1 MKKLTSLIFGILLV
15 GIMTTPVLAK
25 AQTTDKPPEWSY
37 TATINHR
44 GEIVPAI
51 ARDVGQLTNVFG
63 SKQNL
68 KIKGYVGVSSRS
80 ERPVFSGAVVYQLR
94 ISNEVTLDAGPGI
107 SVGSKMTP
115 SIFVG
120 VTFRP

>member
-1 MKKLTSLIFGILLV
+1 MKKNASLLLV
-15 GIMTTPVLAK
+15 SVLFGTLTTPALAK
-25 AQTTDKPPEWSY
+25 AQTTDKPPEWTY

-44 GEIVPAI
+44 GEIVPAV

-63 SKQNL
+63 SGKNL
-68 KIKGYVGVSSRS
+68 KIKGYAGVSSRS

-94 ISNEVTLDAGPGI
+94 ISNEVTLDAGPGV
-107 SVGSKMTP
+107 SLGTKFTP

>member
-1 MKKLTSLIFGILLV
+1 MRKYTFLLFGMILA
-15 GIMTTPVLAK
+15 TVLPAMATAK
-25 AQTTDKPPEWSY
+25 PQTTDKPPEWTY

-44 GEIVPAI
+44 GEIVPAV

-107 SVGSKMTP
+107 SLGSKVTP